1 MSKQHKLKR
10 QIFSVEIL
18 ASPEAESSDT
28 LVEVSGFSKEVSR
41 EYLEIYFESRKSGGA
56 DGALEEC
63 VMVRDGIAHLRFN
76 DPEGNNL
83 WIWISSPWCD
93 SLVPR
98 LSGFH
103 PPSPTPPPPPRS
115 HLERLGTRLHTVI

>member
-1 MSKQHKLKR
+1 MLSKQHKLKK

-18 ASPEAESSDT
+18 ASPETESSNT

-41 EYLEIYFESRKSGGA
+41 EMLELYFESRKSGGA

-63 VMVRDGIAHLRFN
+63 VMVQEGIAHLRFN

-83 WIWISSPWCD
+83 WISSPWCD

-98 LSGFH
+98 LSGFYPPH
-103 PPSPTPPPPPRS
+103 PT
-115 HLERLGTRLHTVI
+115 HIWKAWERGYIP